1 MPLAKCLLYHMQS
14 SSCKKKWI
22 SLGRYLSRWSESV
35 FLNHHFWS
43 ACSHS
48 VVTANGS
55 PYTHRHPL
63 FTLLDFIITTL
74 LMHQDFVA
82 FGYMTQRTLPKLS
95 QPITK
100 ILPLIGHKG
109 VHFFTDLLDLN
120 FPFTISNACNFQCN
134 HVWRDQNVETTFYYL
149 MLTEE
154 YLKPQKERE
163 FISSRIIM
171 MMIWALKSFFAFL
184 PKIEWLRER
193 RTQKL
198 NGSVTTTL
206 SSWKVYKWRWSLHRK
221 KMKMMGGR
229 APLFLHYILFFC
241 NNIFRQKRVV

>member
-1 MPLAKCLLYHMQS
+1 M
-14 SSCKKKWI
+14 
-22 SLGRYLSRWSESV
+22 
-35 FLNHHFWS
+35 
-43 ACSHS
+43 
-48 VVTANGS
+48 TANGS
-55 PYTHRHPL
+55 PCTHRHPL
-63 FTLLDFIITTL
+63 FTLLDFM

-171 MMIWALKSFFAFL
+171 MMILSIKKLLCFSAENWVVKREENSKAQWLCHDHTFFVKSL
-184 PKIEWLRER
+184 QME
-193 RTQKL
+193 
-198 NGSVTTTL
+198 
-206 SSWKVYKWRWSLHRK
+206 
-221 KMKMMGGR
+221 M
-229 APLFLHYILFFC
+229 
-241 NNIFRQKRVV
+241 IFT